1 MKTHQL
7 PPVSQLYQ
15 QHFKQPIEWL
25 CAVIGF
31 ILLLPLMLSIALLLW
46 LIQGGNPLF
55 LQTRIGHLGIP
66 FRLIKF
72 RTMNEQRGRDGKL
85 LPDEQRTTRIGSLL
99 RRSSLDELPEIINII
114 RGDMSLIG
122 PRPWIPEQMQQFPQ
136 HTLQRRMKLRPGISG
151 LAQVLGRNDIPFRQR
166 IYYDLIYQRHL
177 APQTDLWILLQ
188 TISKVLKHDGIEQ
201 TSEAFRAPRNNSINP

>member
-15 QHFKQPIEWL
+15 RHLKRPIEWL

-31 ILLLPLMLSIALLLW
+31 MLLLPLLLSIALLLW

-55 LQTRIGHLGIP
+55 LQTRIGRHGIP

-72 RTMNEQRGRDGKL
+72 RTMNEQRDKDGKL

-99 RRSSLDELPEIINII
+99 RSSSLDELPEIINVIC
-114 RGDMSLIG
+114 GDMALIG
-122 PRPWIPEQMQQFPQ
+122 PRPWIPEQMQHFSPR
-136 HTLQRRMKLRPGISG
+136 TRQRRMKLRPGISG

-166 IYYDLIYQRHL
+166 ICYDLIYQRHL

-188 TISKVLKHDGIEQ
+188 TFSKVLKHDGIEQ
-201 TSEAFRAPRNNSINP
+201 TPEAFRTSRKNSLIS